1 MHSLA
6 LHPQHAALGARFTQ
20 VNGYEVVS
28 AYGEPAD
35 EAGSLRQTAGL
46 IDMSFRGRLCV
57 LGQDR
62 VRFLNGQVTN
72 DVQALE
78 IGGGC
83 YAALVTHK
91 GRMVSD
97 LCIHRLAD
105 ELLLDCEP
113 SWSETVAA
121 RLTGMTI
128 ADDVTVVDVS
138 ASYGLISIQGP
149 AAEQALAAWNPPAPS
164 KPWRHV
170 TWSRP
175 EAGDIC
181 LVNHPRFGTAG
192 YDCFAPVAVL
202 PALWDQL
209 ATAVRTVR
217 GTAVGWE
224 AMEVVRVEKGIP
236 RYGADM
242 DAETLPA
249 EAGLDKTAVSFSKGC
264 YTGQEV
270 IARIRTYGHV
280 NWQLRGLRLQ
290 GNVQVLP
297 KPGDK
302 LLDGEREIGRVTSA
316 VTSVALRT
324 NLALG
329 YVRREADRTGRSL
342 TVRSA
347 AGDQAA
353 LLVDLPF
360 AANP

>member
-6 LHPQHAALGARFTQ
+6 LHLQHERLRARFTA
-20 VNGYEVVS
+20 VNGYQVVADYADPTGES
-28 AYGEPAD
+28 AA
-35 EAGSLRQTAGL
+35 LRQSAGL
-46 IDMSFRGRLCV
+46 ADLSFRGRLCV
-57 LGQDR
+57 VGPDR

-72 DVQALE
+72 DVQALRV
-78 IGGGC
+78 GRGC

-91 GRMVSD
+91 GRMISD

-113 SWSETVAA
+113 GSGQPVAA
-121 RLTGMTI
+121 RLAEMTI

-149 AAEQALAAWNPPAPS
+149 AAAQALAAWDHPVPS
-164 KPWRHV
+164 EPWQHV
-170 TWSRP
+170 TWSQAD
-175 EAGDIC
+175 AGDLC

-192 YDCFAPVAVL
+192 YDCFAPMAAL
-202 PALWDQL
+202 PALWDQF
-209 ATAVRTVR
+209 AAAVEEVG
-217 GTAVGWE
+217 GTAVGWD
-224 AMEVVRVEKGIP
+224 AMEVARVEAGIP

-242 DAETLPA
+242 DAHTLPA
-249 EAGLDKTAVSFSKGC
+249 EAGLDTSAVSFSKGC

-280 NWQLRGLRLQ
+280 NWNLRGLRLEH
-290 GNVQVLP
+290 GVQVLP

-302 LLDGEREIGRVTSA
+302 ILDGDLEIGRVTSA

-324 NLALG
+324 NIALG
-329 YVRREADRTGRSL
+329 YVRREADRNGRSL